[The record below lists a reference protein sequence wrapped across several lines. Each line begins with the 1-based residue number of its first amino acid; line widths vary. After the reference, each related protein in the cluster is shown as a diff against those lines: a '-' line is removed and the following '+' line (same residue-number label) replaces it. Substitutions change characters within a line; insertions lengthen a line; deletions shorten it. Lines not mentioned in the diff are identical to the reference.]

1 MKDQHITKQ
10 SRLENIVYLAVW
22 GMLFFAPLLVS
33 YGRMVHNPGVS
44 FDWTEVFVIWRILS
58 FYLVLFVIHNF
69 LLAPLLFHKR
79 KRFLYFFISTMILLL
94 MIICVHKIKP
104 ERIGNDEHIMLSDVT
119 VLNRQQEV
127 AAGDCMLPPP
137 PPPTMPSPD
146 KYRIVGQRNLMS
158 ILILVFMFGANFG
171 IKGYFRGLNIRARL
185 SELEKQNLEHQLEYL
200 RCQINP
206 HFFMNTLNNIHSLI
220 DIAPEQAQKAIR
232 ELAKMMRFVLY
243 EENKQDVPLSHE
255 LEFIRHFITLMQLR
269 YTDAVRIDAEIPENV
284 PDYRIPPMILI
295 TFIENAFKHGISYRH
310 NSFVCVKIMVC
321 ENELHFVC
329 LNSKASV
336 SNEEKTGLGLVN
348 VRKRLDLLYGSKY
361 NLSITDDE
369 EVYIV
374 ELIIPL
380 KNENTLSCD

>member
-1 MKDQHITKQ
+1 MKDQHIAKQ
-10 SRLENIVYLAVW
+10 SRLENIVYLTVW

-33 YGRMVHNPGVS
+33 YERMVHNPEVP
-44 FDWTEVFVIWRILS
+44 FDWAEVFVIWRILS

-79 KRFLYFFISTMILLL
+79 KRFLYFFISTIILLL

-137 PPPTMPSPD
+137 PPPTMPPPD
-146 KYRIVGQRNLMS
+146 KYRIVEQRNLMS
-158 ILILVFMFGANFG
+158 IIILVFMFGANFG
-171 IKGYFRGLNIRARL
+171 IKGYFRGRNIRARL

-206 HFFMNTLNNIHSLI
+206 HFFMNTLNNIHSLV
-220 DIAPEQAQKAIR
+220 DVAPEQAQKAIR

-255 LEFIRHFITLMQLR
+255 LEFIRHYITLMQLR
-269 YTDAVRIDAEIPENV
+269 YTDAVRVDAEIPENV
-284 PDYRIPPMILI
+284 PNYRIPPMILI

-310 NSFVCVKIMVC
+310 NSFVCVKIIIFERILQFIC
-321 ENELHFVC
+321 S
-329 LNSKASV
+329 NSKV
-336 SNEEKTGLGLVN
+336 DTSNEEKTGIGLVN

-361 NLSITDDE
+361 NLFVTDNADIYS
-369 EVYIV
+369 VKLV
-374 ELIIPL
+374 VPL
-380 KNENTLSCD
+380 K